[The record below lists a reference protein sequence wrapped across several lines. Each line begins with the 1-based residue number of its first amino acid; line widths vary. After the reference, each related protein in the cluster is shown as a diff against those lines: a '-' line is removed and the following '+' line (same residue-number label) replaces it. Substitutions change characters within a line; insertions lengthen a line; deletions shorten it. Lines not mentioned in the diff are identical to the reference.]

1 MRRPLALAI
10 ALPSTLVASLGAHS
24 LAYRLVVAD
33 DAHRAD
39 SLARS
44 GHGYLA
50 FAPLLVAAA
59 LVVVLVGLA
68 LRAVGARRGDGRE
81 LRLPWLCALV
91 PPLVFV
97 VQEHVERLASTG
109 HFPVAAALE
118 PTFVVGLLLQ
128 LPLAVAALALA
139 RALVAGAAAVGSALA
154 RQPRRAGAA
163 PPTLARPRTVL
174 LAPLSVL
181 ALKRAGRAPPA
192 ALPA

>member
-1 MRRPLALAI
+1 MRRPLALAV
-10 ALPSTLVASLGAHS
+10 ALPSTLVASLAAHS
-24 LAYRLVVAD
+24 LAYRLVVSG

-68 LRAVGARRGDGRE
+68 LRAAGAWRGDRRE
-81 LRLPWLCALV
+81 LRLPWLYALV

-97 VQEHVERLASTG
+97 VQEHVERLAYTG
-109 HFPVAAALE
+109 HFPVTAALE

-128 LPLAVAALALA
+128 LPLAVVALVLA
-139 RALVAGAAAVGSALA
+139 RALVAGAAAVGRALA
-154 RQPRRAGAA
+154 RQPRRANPAA
-163 PPTLARPRTVL
+163 PPLARPRTVFS
-174 LAPLSVL
+174 APLSVL
-181 ALKRAGRAPPA
+181 ALKGAGRAPPF
-192 ALPA
+192 ALPV